1 MITFFFLSVS
11 QFSFHATVV
20 PALICTDII
29 KLYVYYKYTLCIL
42 YVYYRVYFLS
52 RWLSGKEPASQCRS
66 HRFNPESE
74 DPLEEEN
81 SKNKQFISCKLC
93 AILSE

>member
-1 MITFFFLSVS
+1 MHTIS
-11 QFSFHATVV
+11 
-20 PALICTDII
+20 
-29 KLYVYYKYTLCIL
+29 IL
-42 YVYYRVYFLS
+42 YVYSMYTIGYYRVYLLY